1 MLPNMQASD
10 RGNGRLW
17 YNSGRL
23 HKAAGVRKQGSSPQI
38 RHMGAQAAAKINPFC
53 RDTATGEERPSM
65 WVLTTLYFRAT
76 KLSLNQQQ
84 QQKREEKKRK
94 KVQTVKD
101 LVNKQCTGL
110 REC

>member
-1 MLPNMQASD
+1 MTMTKTPLYCMLPNMQASD

-23 HKAAGVRKQGSSPQI
+23 HK
-38 RHMGAQAAAKINPFC
+38 AAAKINPFC